1 MEKVH
6 SGIAICF
13 ILLLVFAGCVTT
25 TVTSTGG
32 PTIEEARAE
41 PYNGPKARIAV
52 LEFKDKTAK
61 KGWMGGWFKMWGVEW
76 SQVGEGMRDMLTT
89 ALFNTNRFI
98 VLERELL
105 EEVLKEQDLGASG
118 RVKKGTE
125 AKKGEL
131 YGADLLITGAVTE
144 FQATQAGGGLATKIA
159 GIALGGGVKRAH
171 VAIDIRIIDA
181 NTGQIVAATSI
192 EGKATDFGGLIAGK
206 IGLPVGLGA
215 FARTP
220 IEKAIRVCIQ
230 RAVDFIVTQTPPEYY
245 RY

>member
-1 MEKVH
+1 MRKIH
-6 SGIAICF
+6 YGIGILATLMF
-13 ILLLVFAGCVTT
+13 IFSGCVTT

-32 PTIEEARAE
+32 PTIQEAQAE

-52 LEFKDKTAK
+52 LEFKDKTRKA
-61 KGWMGGWFKMWGVEW
+61 GWVGGWLKMWGVEW

-105 EEVLKEQDLGASG
+105 DEVLKEQDLGASG

-144 FQATQAGGGLATKIA
+144 FQATQSGGGLATKIA
-159 GIALGGGVKRAH
+159 GIALGGGIKRAH

-181 NTGQIVAATSI
+181 NTGQIVAATSV
-192 EGKATDFGGLIAGK
+192 EGKATDVGGLIAGK

-215 FARTP
+215 FAKTP
-220 IEKAIRVCIQ
+220 IEKAIRACIQ
-230 RAVDFIVTQTPPEYY
+230 KAVEFIVSRTPPEYY

>member
-1 MEKVH
+1 MKKVYF
-6 SGIAICF
+6 GIGFLI
-13 ILLLVFAGCVTT
+13 ILLLIFSGCVST

-32 PTIEEARAE
+32 PTIQEAQTE

-52 LEFKDKTAK
+52 LDFKDKTRK
-61 KGWMGGWFKMWGVEW
+61 TGWVGGWMQMWGVEW

-105 EEVLKEQDLGASG
+105 DEVLREQDLGATG

-144 FQATQAGGGLATKIA
+144 FQATQSGGGLATRLA
-159 GIALGGGVKRAH
+159 GITLGGGIKRAH

-181 NTGQIVAATSI
+181 NTGQIVAATSV
-192 EGKATDFGGLIAGK
+192 EGKATDVGGLILGK

-215 FARTP
+215 FAKTP
-220 IEKAIRVCIQ
+220 IEKAIRACIQ
-230 RAVDFIVTQTPPEYY
+230 RAVEFIVNRTPPQYY